1 MTIFGTLGPAGSN
14 HDWVA
19 RRYLD
24 FHNLD
29 DARVELYLDFDE
41 AIASMLRGDI
51 HHVIQVAVHPA
62 VTATVAR
69 YRGRAHVID
78 TFISPSQP
86 MAVLTRTE
94 VDTPRSLGLQMATAG
109 YVDTSRWETLVPET
123 STVTVAD
130 GLLDGK
136 YDSGLT
142 LARIADEHP
151 NRFRVEEA
159 IGAVVDPWLVY
170 GTEPTCKEDL
180 LAWPDSPAAKL
191 FHRRRPRP

>member
-1 MTIFGTLGPAGSN
+1 MIFGTLGPAGSN
-14 HDWVA
+14 HDWVT

-24 FHNLD
+24 FHDLNH
-29 DARVELYLDFDE
+29 ATIELYLDFDE
-41 AIASMLRGDI
+41 AMESMLRGDI
-51 HHVIQVAVHPA
+51 DHVIQVAVHPA

-69 YRGRAHVID
+69 YRSRAHVID
-78 TFISPSQP
+78 SFISSSQP
-86 MAVLTRTE
+86 MAVLTRIE
-94 VDTPRSLGLQMATAG
+94 VDTPKSLGLQMATAD
-109 YVDTSRWETLVPET
+109 YVDTSRWETLIPET

-151 NRFRVEEA
+151 NRLRVEEV

-170 GTEPTCKEDL
+170 GAEPTCKEGL
-180 LAWPDSPAAKL
+180 LAWPDSPAARL
-191 FHRRRPRP
+191 FRRASGKS